1 MIIKIKKLNCN
12 YNNNNYHINVTDII
26 MKVLKS
32 YSYGGDLLGGI
43 VGALITI
50 PIILSCGVISYQN
63 IGVAYITMGISA
75 AFLSSIIASLLAGVF
90 GKSPLHLN
98 SPKTTHAAILSGLMA
113 TIASTH
119 VFQTSFNATQAPLA
133 LIAVGLITLSISGLT
148 QMILGGF
155 KLGNLVKFIPYP
167 VLAGFINGFALQI
180 ILNQVPKALGLDKE
194 KDLISLLEGHL
205 GVNLWAIV
213 FALFSAFLVIGLK
226 KKIKMIP
233 PALIALALGTMVQM
247 GLHFYCPHLKLGAVI
262 GSLPQGIPVNFHLQ
276 SMASI
281 MESHF
286 FLTEFMPI
294 LITGI
299 TLAFISSIQSL
310 LSISATEHLF
320 GAKHNSNREL
330 LIQGGTNFLAAILG
344 GTPSGGSPNTT
355 QVVYANGGR
364 TGLSNIAFAVTILG
378 IAYGLN
384 KVISLIPLSV
394 MAGVV
399 IVTTLSAMDKWTRQ
413 LFINIGSSETPESR
427 RDVIMNLLVV
437 ILVSSLVIFSS
448 AIIALAVGL
457 FGVMMAFL
465 YRSNARMIRRTLHGA
480 HFHSRT
486 EREHKSMEVLEQH
499 GQQIAIVELDG
510 PIFFGS
516 SESIA
521 KYIEKIL
528 PDIKW
533 LILDLK
539 RVSHMDS
546 SGAMMLKRL
555 DEQMI
560 LDKKK
565 LFLSYL
571 PEKGNRRQF
580 LHDMGYTK
588 VEKQN
593 RIYIN
598 TDMALSDA
606 EDELIKEVLH
616 LPDEMP
622 ALQLQ
627 DFDAFKHF
635 SQHELAILNR
645 HMQKVFFQA
654 GDIIVD
660 NFQNLNQNAHIH
672 SDYNPYLLFLH
683 QGRISVFSGMVDKK
697 IRSASYLPGMAV
709 CEMIL
714 NPPNHV
720 QQLVADTDA
729 WMLKLDLLG
738 LSEESKHIE
747 AHLFKNLALELS
759 YRIAELHDVILE
771 LEEN

>member
-1 MIIKIKKLNCN
+1 
-12 YNNNNYHINVTDII
+12 
-26 MKVLKS
+26 MKAFDFK
-32 YSYGGDLLGGI
+32 SYGGDLLGGF

-63 IGVAYITMGISA
+63 VGVSYITMGIGA
-75 AFLSSIIASLLAGVF
+75 AFLSTVIAALLSGLL
-90 GKSPLHLN
+90 GRDPLHIN
-98 SPKTTHAAILSGLMA
+98 SPKTTHAAILSGLIA
-113 TIASTH
+113 TVASSH
-119 VFQTSFNATQAPLA
+119 AFQSSFNSTQAPLA
-133 LIAVGLITLSISGLT
+133 LIAVCLITLGISGLT

-155 KLGNLVKFIPYP
+155 KLGSLVKFIPYP

-180 ILNQVPKALGLDKE
+180 ILNQLPKALGLDKE
-194 KDLISLLEGHL
+194 KDLLELLVGHV
-205 GVNLWAIV
+205 GINFWASA
-213 FALFSAFLVIGLK
+213 FALFAAFLMIVLK
-226 KKIKMIP
+226 KKIKLIP
-233 PALIALALGTMVQM
+233 PALIALALGTLLQM
-247 GLHFYCPHLKLGAVI
+247 GIHSYYPALHLGKII
-262 GSLPQGIPVNFHLQ
+262 GQLPQGIPLNLHLQ
-276 SMASI
+276 SMADI
-281 MESHF
+281 VGSHF
-286 FLTEFMPI
+286 FLSEIMPI
-294 LITGI
+294 VITGI

-330 LIQGGTNFLAAILG
+330 MIQGSTNFLAAILG

-355 QVVYANGGR
+355 QAVHANGGK
-364 TGLSNIAFAVTILG
+364 TGVANLMFALTILA

-399 IVTTLSAMDKWTRQ
+399 VMTTLSAMDKWTRQ
-413 LFINIGSSETPESR
+413 LFVNIGSSENPESR
-427 RDVIMNLLVV
+427 RDVIMNLVV
-437 ILVSSLVIFSS
+437 VVTVSSLVIFSS
-448 AIIALAVGL
+448 AIIALGAGL
-457 FGVMMAFL
+457 LGVVMAFL

-486 EREHKSMEVLEQH
+486 ERDHKSMQVLEEH
-499 GQQIAIVELDG
+499 GQKIAIVELDG

-528 PDIKW
+528 PDIEW

-555 DEQMI
+555 DEQMNKE
-560 LDKKK
+560 KKK

-571 PEKGNRRQF
+571 PLSGNRRRF
-580 LHDMGYTK
+580 LQDMGYTK
-588 VEKQN
+588 AEKEN

-606 EDELIKEVLH
+606 EDALIKQVLH

-622 ALQLQ
+622 ELELKDFDVFQ
-627 DFDAFKHF
+627 DFSMHDLEMLE
-635 SQHELAILNR
+635 SM
-645 HMQKVFFQA
+645 MQVIDYRRD
-654 GDIIVD
+654 DIIIH
-660 NFQNLNQNAHIH
+660 NFQDKPHC
-672 SDYNPYLLFLH
+672 LLFLKK
-683 QGRISVFSGMVDKK
+683 GRISVFSYMKKSEESNNNNINNNAIK

-714 NPPNHV
+714 VPPNHV
-720 QQLVADTDA
+720 QELVAESDVTL
-729 WMLKLDLLG
+729 LKLDLNELEVT
-738 LSEESKHIE
+738 EENYYRLE
-747 AHLFKNLALELS
+747 AMLYKNISRELS
-759 YRIAELHDVILE
+759 YRVIELHDVILE